1 VTQSLLI
8 TLREG
13 LEAGLIVVI
22 VLTYLKGV
30 GHKAYW
36 KSAWLGTA
44 AAVAAS
50 VMAGAVVFAVAG
62 EFEGL
67 AMLTAVVVLS
77 WMIIWM
83 KRQAVH
89 IRGKLQ
95 ARIDTALLS
104 GSALAIAVIPFV
116 AVLREGIET
125 VVFMLAAA
133 QTSVPLESTVGA
145 SVGLILAA
153 ALGYVLYRG
162 GRRLNLRLFFNVTGA
177 LLILFAAGLL
187 AHAIHELQE
196 AQLAPVLV
204 EHVWDVNGFLSDNA
218 GLGLWLKGVFGYN
231 GNPALVEVLA
241 YPLYLGGGLLVLP
254 FGAAGDRREAGPAR
268 RREKLGRRGLLLARR
283 GALLRVRR

>member
-1 VTQSLLI
+1 MTQSLLI

-36 KSAWLGTA
+36 KSAWLRTA
-44 AAVAAS
+44 AAVAIS
-50 VMAGAVVFAVAG
+50 VMAGAIVFAVAG
-62 EFEGL
+62 EFEGRAEQVFEGL
-67 AMLTAVVVLS
+67 AMLTAVAVLS

-83 KRQAVH
+83 KRQAVQ
-89 IRGKLQ
+89 IRGELQ
-95 ARIDTALLS
+95 SRIDTALLS

-177 LLILFAAGLL
+177 LPILFAAGLL

-268 RREKLGRRGLLLARR
+268 RREKLGRR
-283 GALLRVRR
+283 